1 MNATLRARRSS
12 LAMISVA
19 LWSRQSFNASA
30 SFGRSLRLPLS
41 TSVTS
46 ATSRQYSGTLMA
58 NGVDDILVKNTT
70 DNHMYVWWVNST
82 TDTLTGIDLGTY
94 WGNITYVAGGSFL
107 GNGVEDMLVKNNVA
121 RGLKKRPCLGP
132 CYSEQWIWKVTVR
145 WASIGNAS
153 AAAKSIP
160 HPIIAIANG
169 S

>member
-1 MNATLRARRSS
+1 
-12 LAMISVA
+12 
-19 LWSRQSFNASA
+19 
-30 SFGRSLRLPLS
+30 
-41 TSVTS
+41 
-46 ATSRQYSGTLMA
+46 MA
-58 NGVDDILVKNTT
+58 NGVDDILVKNTS

-82 TDTLTGIDLGTY
+82 TDTLTGIDLGAY